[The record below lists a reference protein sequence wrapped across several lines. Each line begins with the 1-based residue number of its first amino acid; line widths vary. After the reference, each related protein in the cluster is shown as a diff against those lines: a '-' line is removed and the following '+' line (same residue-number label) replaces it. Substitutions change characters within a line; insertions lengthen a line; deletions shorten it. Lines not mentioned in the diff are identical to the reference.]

1 MIKNKLKLVKKLT
14 IISLLIFLIA
24 PSAVFGATF
33 DQNSILTDN
42 ELVNYNSMSVSR
54 IQNFLNSKGA
64 LGTVNITDP
73 WGTEK
78 TSAQIIYDAAQYWQI
93 SPQYLLVRM
102 QIEQSLV
109 TDPTISQRQ
118 LDWATGYGVCD
129 SCSTSDP
136 NVIQFKGY
144 FNQVNWAARALQGDY
159 YLGGLRTRGTTISGW
174 APGITKIISD
184 TFGTFAVTP
193 VNNATAAM
201 YTYTPHVYNA
211 NYNLWY
217 YMNKW
222 FQKNYPDGT
231 LLQVSGEAGVWLIQ
245 NGKKR
250 PFHSK
255 TALVSRFDVSKII
268 QVSKSDIDA
277 YDFGPPIRFQNYS
290 LLKSIESGRV
300 YLLDGDYKRYI
311 ESPEV
316 FRAIGFNPEEIIE
329 VPNSEFNGYSD
340 GENINNNSIHPT
352 GVLLQSLE
360 NGGIS
365 YVENGVRH
373 SIYSPQILQSQFSRR
388 VPVIVEQSTIDSYSR
403 GADIKF
409 KDGELITST
418 GFRSVF
424 VISNGQRRPI
434 DSADTFNNLG
444 YRWDQ
449 IIHTTDKSVSLHPL
463 GAFIT
468 SEQ

>member
-1 MIKNKLKLVKKLT
+1 MIKNKLRLVKKLT
-14 IISLLIFLIA
+14 IIILLILLTS
-24 PSAVFGATF
+24 PSAVLGATF

-42 ELVNYNSMSVSR
+42 ELVNYQSMSISR

-64 LGTVNITDP
+64 LGAVSITDP

-78 TSAQIIYDAAQYWQI
+78 TAAQIIYDAAQYWQI

-136 NVIQFKGY
+136 NVIKYKGLW
-144 FNQVNWAARALQGDY
+144 NQVNWGARKIRES
-159 YLGGLRTRGTTISGW
+159 YLSDLETRGYTISGW
-174 APGITKIISD
+174 GPGITKIVND
-184 TFGTFAVTP
+184 YNGTYSVTP
-193 VNNATAAM
+193 VNDATAAM

-217 YMNKW
+217 YTNEW

-268 QVSKSDIDA
+268 QVSKSNIDA

-300 YLLDGDYKRYI
+300 YLIDGDNKRYI

-316 FRAIGFNPEEIIE
+316 FRNIGFNPEEIIE
-329 VPNSEFNGYSD
+329 VPNSELNDYGD
-340 GENINNNSIHPT
+340 GININNNSIHPT
-352 GVLLQSLE
+352 GVLLQSKE
-360 NGGIS
+360 TGGIS

-388 VPVIVEQSTIDSYSR
+388 VPVTVEQSTIDSYSR

-409 KDGELITST
+409 KDGELITSPEY
-418 GFRSVF
+418 RSVF

-434 DSADTFNNLG
+434 DSADTFNSLG

-463 GAFIT
+463 GDFIT
-468 SEQ
+468 IEL